1 MSFHGTAYDEL
12 GSHGKHSRDLNKDF
26 SAASQAPSLGHLSS
40 HRGPA
45 NQNVEGFFG
54 IRLRPRGGRMFQLA
68 CKRAIDVAVSSLA
81 LLVLS
86 PLFLVLAVLVM
97 SDTPGP
103 AFFVQE
109 RWGRRGRK
117 IRVLKFRTMH
127 AERSDAAGIIQAAP
141 NDPRVT
147 RLGRL
152 LRRTN
157 LDELPQ
163 LWNVLRGDMSLIGPR
178 CHAIGMLGGGVPY
191 EELVP
196 EYHQRHDM
204 RPGITG
210 LAQASGYRGPTVDAE
225 KARGRIELDLIYVRR
240 FSLWLDLKIAIR
252 TIASEWRGGTGL

>member
-1 MSFHGTAYDEL
+1 M
-12 GSHGKHSRDLNKDF
+12 
-26 SAASQAPSLGHLSS
+26 
-40 HRGPA
+40 
-45 NQNVEGFFG
+45 
-54 IRLRPRGGRMFQLA
+54 
-68 CKRAIDVAVSSLA
+68 VASLA

-86 PLFLVLAVLVM
+86 PLLIVLAVLVM

-109 RWGRRGRK
+109 RWGRRGKK
-117 IRVLKFRTMH
+117 IRVLKFRTMY
-127 AERSDAAGIIQAAP
+127 ADDGDAAGTIQAAP

-157 LDELPQ
+157 MDELPQ
-163 LWNVLRGDMSLIGPR
+163 LVNVLRGDMSLIGPR
-178 CHAIGMLGGGVPY
+178 CHAIGMLGGGMPY

-196 EYHQRHDM
+196 EYHLRHEM

-210 LAQASGYRGPTVDAE
+210 LAQASGYRGPTVDPE
-225 KARGRIELDLIYVRR
+225 RARSRIELDLFYVRR
-240 FSLWLDLKIAIR
+240 FSLWLDLKIAVR